1 MAPPTLASVMTP
13 SLLST
18 IRNHPTLP
26 PHGWYIVAASAL
38 TILNR
43 PDEVAK
49 VWSFAIEDGSHGVKH
64 EPDQERQRRITRRIR
79 EALIKTSA
87 VGGVPKTI
95 NSLLSLKQV
104 TPPELIDEPGS
115 PSPTGRLRD
124 LYDVPASEVLRRGQ
138 SFFEKVYGKI
148 AKRIMGQMDRSG
160 TEDLGLT
167 ARLVYGHVLSN
178 ISILSPIETSF
189 VMIAGLIPQDVSPFQ
204 LQGRCAWYWLGEGIL
219 TGRKH
224 KKVNPQLK
232 GHLRGALNG
241 GATVEEVRAVREVA
255 MQICE
260 ASGMQRLA
268 EDAVGGWGWRTEVA
282 NV

>member
-189 VMIAGLIPQDVSPFQ
+189 VMIAGLIPQDV
-204 LQGRCAWYWLGEGIL
+204 
-219 TGRKH
+219 
-224 KKVNPQLK
+224 NPQLK